1 MEKCQKDKKRIRRE
15 IKQTFKHR
23 NNNDC
28 RNKKKN
34 GIDGEIYG
42 GSPLFDG
49 EYSVV

>member
-1 MEKCQKDKKRIRRE
+1 MTAE
-15 IKQTFKHR
+15 T
-23 NNNDC
+23 
-28 RNKKKN
+28 KKKN